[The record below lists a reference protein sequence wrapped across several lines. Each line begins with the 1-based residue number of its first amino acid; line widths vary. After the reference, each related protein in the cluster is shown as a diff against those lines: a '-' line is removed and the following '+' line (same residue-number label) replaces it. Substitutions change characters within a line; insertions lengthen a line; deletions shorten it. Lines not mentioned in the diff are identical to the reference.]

1 MLFFILC
8 IPFSETA
15 ASMEQE
21 PKAPEG
27 YVAVSLEKA
36 KGSSPSASHHAEH
49 LPAPTNH
56 LPEPTGEE
64 IRPAV
69 RAQRHF
75 ALS

>member
-27 YVAVSLEKA
+27 YVAVSLEK
-36 KGSSPSASHHAEH
+36 PSASHHAEH

-56 LPEPTGEE
+56 LPEPAGEE
-64 IRPAV
+64 LRPAV